1 MAMST
6 ITINFQNATLTTT
19 TSQILITNG
28 TFALDTTSSLSMAGT
43 ISFTS
48 LYITAGAINFNVE
61 SGTSFTAAVVTPVHP
76 TSTSNA
82 PTHLARD
89 ATLAPII
96 LLWSNCAT
104 SRSVSHVITPRQFH
118 AYLGDAH
125 SSPDAMRGPP
135 GRSATLLSAWA
146 TRPPG

>member
-48 LYITAGAINFNVE
+48 LYITSGAINFNVE
-61 SGTSFTAAVVTPVHP
+61 SGTSFTAAVVTPVHQTGSNSP
-76 TSTSNA
+76 TLEVTNFA
-82 PTHLARD
+82 GTVTVTWPTPNGLQTQTVMSGD
-89 ATLAPII
+89 PITLNNFA
-96 LLWSNCAT
+96 S
-104 SRSVSHVITPRQFH
+104 
-118 AYLGDAH
+118 
-125 SSPDAMRGPP
+125 
-135 GRSATLLSAWA
+135 
-146 TRPPG
+146 